1 MGFNTLFT
9 TTYRWRRNSGVGLE
23 HLHINSC
30 ENNIIISSVVI
41 GEDAGQQFGINYT
54 IICAADWTVRS
65 FKIENAEGYDLSLNS
80 DGEGNWYN
88 PDGSS
93 RSGVAGAIDIDLS
106 GTPFTNTLP
115 IRRLDKHQ
123 TGYSQRF
130 KVLYVPFNTLQPRL
144 DRQQY
149 SCLKP
154 YKTYRYEPLAR
165 DFSAELEVDN
175 NGIVLNYPELFT
187 RI

>member
-88 PDGSS
+88 TDGSS
-93 RSGVAGAIDIDLS
+93 RSGVTGAIDIDLS

-123 TGYSQRF
+123 TGYAQRF

-154 YKTYRYEPLAR
+154 YKTYRYETLAR

-175 NGIVLNYPELFT
+175 NGIVLNYPEMFT

>member
-1 MGFNTLFT
+1 MGFNSQFI
-9 TTYRWRRNSGVGLE
+9 TTYRWRRNIGAGLE

-41 GEDAGQQFGINYT
+41 GENEGQQYGVQYT
-54 IICAADWTVRS
+54 IICTSDWVVRS
-65 FKIENAEGYDLSLNS
+65 FTISNTQGHDLSLNS

-88 PDGSS
+88 LDGSR
-93 RSGVAGAIDIDLS
+93 RSGIGGAIDIDLS

-123 TGYSQRF
+123 KGYSQRF
-130 KVLYVPFNTLQPRL
+130 KVLYIPFDTLVPTL

-149 SCLKP
+149 TCLKP
-154 YKTYRYEPLAR
+154 YSRYRYEPLAR
-165 DFSAELEVDN
+165 DYSTELEVDG
-175 NGIVLNYPELFT
+175 NGVVGNYPELFT